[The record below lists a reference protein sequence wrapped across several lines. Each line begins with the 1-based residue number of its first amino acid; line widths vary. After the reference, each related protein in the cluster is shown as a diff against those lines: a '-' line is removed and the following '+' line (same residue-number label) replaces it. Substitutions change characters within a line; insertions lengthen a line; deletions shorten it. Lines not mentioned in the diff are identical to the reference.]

1 MAENDRRRLLRRG
14 LEACVLG
21 DVEALPELFT
31 TDVSGW
37 SPNMLVTSLDGLS
50 EVVASRDAALSDVSV
65 QVDALDVVGNK
76 GYVEY
81 RLGAVFSGPFVVDG
95 ETVVEPNG
103 QRIEIGA
110 AIVAEFTADKISAF
124 RNYFDDAALLEQL
137 LIA

>member
-1 MAENDRRRLLRRG
+1 
-14 LEACVLG
+14 
-21 DVEALPELFT
+21 
-31 TDVSGW
+31 
-37 SPNMLVTSLDGLS
+37 LS
-50 EVVASRDAALSDVSV
+50 
-65 QVDALDVVGNK
+65 
-76 GYVEY
+76 
-81 RLGAVFSGPFVVDG
+81 LGAVFSGPFVVDG